1 MKRKVL
7 VSIALSFMAMAVAG
21 IWGCSSDDE
30 VVAAVYHLL
39 NENGEEARVFN
50 QGDELIFELIIT
62 NSTDHSLK
70 LSDVR
75 EFAKGA
81 FIVYDSEGH
90 TFNPLISSTY
100 IWNPVTIESDKQ
112 FVHQLKWPWNTVSL
126 PSGKYYSICT
136 FDIEELSNKVYT
148 VNFEIK

>member
-7 VSIALSFMAMAVAG
+7 VSLTVSFMAMAITC
-21 IWGCSSDDE
+21 IWGCSGENEE
-30 VVAAVYHLL
+30 VVAVYHLL
-39 NENGEEARVFN
+39 NKNGEETRIFN

-62 NSTDHSLK
+62 NSTDYTLI
-70 LSDVR
+70 LGDMR
-75 EFAKGA
+75 EFTKGA
-81 FIVYDSEGH
+81 FIVYGSEEQ
-90 TFNPLISSTY
+90 TFNPILSATY
-100 IWNPVTIESDKQ
+100 IWHPVTIEPGKQ
-112 FVHQLKWPWNTVSL
+112 FAHRLKWPWNSVSL

>member
-7 VSIALSFMAMAVAG
+7 VSLALTFMAMAIVG
-21 IWGCSSDDE
+21 VWGCSGDNE
-30 VVAAVYHLL
+30 EVAAVYHLL
-39 NENGEEARVFN
+39 KKNGEEARVFN

-62 NSTDHSLK
+62 NSTDYTLN
-70 LSDVR
+70 LGDVR

-81 FIVYDSEGH
+81 FVVYGSEEQA
-90 TFNPLISSTY
+90 FNPILSATY
-100 IWNPVTIESDKQ
+100 IWHPVTIESGKQ
-112 FVHQLKWPWNTVSL
+112 FVHRLKWPWNSVSL